1 MLVTPGN
8 ECSCCACTL
17 AALFRD
23 DGQSQQ
29 TTHDINIEFICFPSK
44 FVSTEI
50 RRIFFNFHQLW
61 GWSRCTTR
69 MKSVWCIRAATIFF
83 FSFRNMKFVVQHW
96 IHLWQQTCVAVRRP
110 APHCI
115 QNASATM
122 DDYSMQHSRNIWT
135 NAERNSIQME
145 LAS

>member
-1 MLVTPGN
+1 MLLTPGN

-29 TTHDINIEFICFPSK
+29 TTHDINIEFFCFPSK

-83 FSFRNMKFVVQHW
+83 FRFEIWNLLCSTEFIYGSRHVWLWGDQHRTACRMRLPRWTTIQCNTVATSERTPNGTLFRWN
-96 IHLWQQTCVAVRRP
+96 
-110 APHCI
+110 
-115 QNASATM
+115 
-122 DDYSMQHSRNIWT
+122 
-135 NAERNSIQME
+135 
-145 LAS
+145 